1 MKKHSKNVI
10 FRILEIF
17 IIAIWIF
24 PLVWMVITS
33 LKYENEVVTRAFT
46 FLPQNPTLHNY
57 QEAFGSTYTKSFCC
71 K

>member
-57 QEAFGSTYTKSFCC
+57 QED
-71 K
+71 